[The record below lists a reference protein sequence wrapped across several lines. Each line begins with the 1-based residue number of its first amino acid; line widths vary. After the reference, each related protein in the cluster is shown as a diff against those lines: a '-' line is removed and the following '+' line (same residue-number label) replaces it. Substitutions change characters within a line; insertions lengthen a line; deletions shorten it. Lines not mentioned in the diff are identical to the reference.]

1 MNANPLAHLQ
11 RKKPAKS
18 YHEKYIQL
26 PYESAVSAAEP
37 PRAPEARELEIVPS
51 RKPVM
56 IDKTNQPF
64 DRKGVLEGL
73 AKRGALTVRPSLR
86 EVPRQ
91 PFAVGVSD
99 LNTDADK
106 NADKNADKE
115 VEDIDPQVP
124 QVLEIEP
131 IAPSAAE
138 LPTTAPP
145 GKKVAKKVP
154 KTDDKV
160 PKKAPKKPA
169 ARIEKWISNTEVAKV
184 APLNPQPPP
193 QQPVVHRV
201 SSYYLNNRKKF
212 LTEINHLF
220 AKYRT
225 QLADK
230 EKDISCPTKK
240 EKGAI
245 ELMTHQKVITD
256 YMNLYSPYRGL
267 LLYHGLGSGKCHG
280 INTPLIMYDGTVKKI
295 QDVCV
300 GEFLMGDDSMPR
312 KVLSLARGRDVMYE
326 IIPTTKTA
334 DDYTVN
340 REHILCLKAVDYPRI
355 VYQENHIIVQW
366 IENNEFQ
373 SKKFTYHHEDNIY
386 EAEYNARAFL
396 DDIRKN
402 PFSNENVVEIAVE
415 DYLKLPDAKKGELK
429 GYQNAVEFP
438 EKALDIDAYFMGYW
452 IGENICRVSEMTCRE
467 EGVVDYL
474 NKSLEKHRV
483 SLKRQLEEG
492 VGSSVYEVS
501 GEGYDDFLAKM
512 IALDVIKIKQIPML
526 YKCNSRANRLKL
538 LAGILDSHGVYYCNE
553 KGCFELTYKIG
564 LNNRCFMDGILFLVR
579 SLGFGACYHLGKIL
593 IFGVNSEVP
602 LLGPS
607 FSLRRVVVGDYWS
620 GVTDI
625 SVKQV
630 ETGEYYG
637 FTLDGNGRYLL
648 GDFTTTHNTCS
659 SIALAEGLKSEKKIF
674 VLTPASLKVNYF
686 NELKYCGDQL
696 YRIHQH
702 WEFVSVDGQPDRVES
717 LSESLQIPR
726 EIIEKQKGAWMM
738 NPEKTANYEDL
749 NSEERRSL
757 DGQIDTMIHMK
768 YEDIHY
774 NGLNSKKIADLEDRG
789 KRALPRGS
797 KRKPNPFHDSVVV
810 VDEAH
815 NLVSRIHNQLKSVSG
830 KGAAAK
836 KGAVAEKGGA
846 AAKVKIALKL
856 YEWLMTAENA
866 RVILLSGTPII
877 NYPSEIG
884 VMFNILR
891 GTIKTWTFQV
901 KVETQSKVDK
911 DAILNMFERAGLKTY
926 DYVAYN
932 RNELVITRNPFGFIN
947 KKQGAPQA
955 RPGAAP
961 KGPPAPRAKTL
972 KKGGGGKGRKTRG
985 NRGKKVGN
993 KGVII
998 APLPSQDKLP
1008 DVIMEKD
1015 TEDQNLHSGG
1025 GAVEDNYSGVE
1036 RSGEILMSD
1045 EEFEKTVVEILNS
1058 NGLKI
1063 EKGAVRVQNHLL
1075 LPDNQDEFLARFVD
1089 IEDGSLKN
1097 EDALK
1102 RRILGLTSY
1111 FRSAQETL
1119 MPSFV
1124 LATGAGEVEPVGEED
1139 SSETGDAE
1147 SGESE
1152 SESGESKS
1160 MGETVEE
1167 EGKQMGGVITTN
1179 RIYHLVK
1186 TPMSS
1191 YQFGIYE
1198 KMRKE
1203 EATQEKNRRKRA
1215 KNQANAE
1222 GNVMENV
1229 SSSYRIFSRVAC
1241 NFVFPPPG
1249 RPMPPVEKEGKPDSG
1264 EGAVGKIG
1272 KKGGE
1277 GENVGDSSPIPP
1289 GPNDTPQI
1297 PGKHLVE
1304 HDAAI
1309 EEGGARGL
1317 AAKSMRMISQ
1327 MELGNEDGEMSD
1339 DDEELEPIAEEP
1351 DEDAEPGAVDNIA
1364 KGDWKKAYQRSI
1376 QTALALLKN
1385 NGGKYLSIDALK
1397 STYSPKMAAILERLQ
1412 DPENSGLHL
1421 IYSQFRSLEGI
1432 QVMKLVLEQN
1442 GWAEFR
1448 IERGAEGWQIDW
1460 DVERHGEWKTN
1471 TKPCFVLYTGTETA
1485 ETKEIIRN
1493 VYNGKWT
1500 VVPPSLV
1507 EQIRL
1512 KGVDNRNGEVI
1523 KIFMITSSGAEGI
1536 NLTNTRFVHI
1546 MEPYWNLVRLEQV
1559 IGRARRICS
1568 HESLPVAMRTVKVF
1582 LYLSV
1587 LSQEQSTSE
1596 KHIELRIRDLSRF
1609 DHKTPVTTDE
1619 YLLEVALLKDAIN
1632 RQILTAIQSTAMDC
1646 SLYSESMNAFA
1657 KRSGEPPLVC
1667 YGFGKV
1673 TSNAFSTY
1681 PTLEED
1687 LTKGETANVNERRE
1701 KVAVVEFRYE
1711 GENYVKNM
1719 KNGEIYTRAN
1729 YEDAQENDVDLVVVG
1744 KMVRDLEGKERVVLN

>member
-18 YHEKYIQL
+18 FHEKYIQL

-37 PRAPEARELEIVPS
+37 PRAPEAPELETVPS

-64 DRKGVLEGL
+64 DRKGVLDVL
-73 AKRGALTVRPSLR
+73 ARRGALTVRPSLR

-99 LNTDADK
+99 LND
-106 NADKNADKE
+106 
-115 VEDIDPQVP
+115 DIDPQVP

-131 IAPSAAE
+131 IAPTSEE
-138 LPTTAPP
+138 LPTTVPP

-154 KTDDKV
+154 KMDDNA

-169 ARIEKWISNTEVAKV
+169 ARIEKWISDTEVAKV
-184 APLNPQPPP
+184 APLNARPPP

-230 EKDISCPTKK
+230 EKDISCQTQK
-240 EKGAI
+240 EKGAF

-267 LLYHGLGSGKCHG
+267 LLYHGLGTGKCHG

-326 IIPTTKTA
+326 IIPTAKTA
-334 DDYTVN
+334 DNYTVN
-340 REHILCLKAVDYPRI
+340 REHILCLKAMDYPRMI
-355 VYQENHIIVQW
+355 DAGGNHFNVQW
-366 IENNEFQ
+366 IENNEFN
-373 SKKFTYHHEDNIY
+373 SRSFFYYDETV
-386 EAEYNARAFL
+386 EAAVSEARAFL

-402 PFSNENVVEIAVE
+402 PLSNENVVEIAVE
-415 DYLKLPDAKKGELK
+415 DYLKLSDAKKGDLK
-429 GYQNAVEFP
+429 GYQSAAEFE

-467 EGVVDYL
+467 EGIVDYL
-474 NKSLEKHRV
+474 NKSLEGHRV
-483 SLKRQLEEG
+483 SLKRQSGEDSS
-492 VGSSVYEVS
+492 SSVYEVS

-512 IALDVIKIKQIPML
+512 ITLDVIKIKTIPML

-538 LAGILDSHGVYYCNE
+538 LAGILDSHGDYCNE

-564 LNNRCFMDGILFLVR
+564 LNSRVFVDDILFLVR
-579 SLGFGACYHLGKIL
+579 SLGLGACYHLGKIL

-602 LLGPS
+602 LLGPL

-620 GVTDI
+620 GETDLAVI
-625 SVKQV
+625 QV
-630 ETGEYYG
+630 ESGEYFG

-659 SIALAEGLKSEKKIF
+659 SIALAEGMKSEKKIF

-686 NELKYCGDQL
+686 NELKNCGDQL

-738 NPEKTANYEDL
+738 NPGKTANYEDL
-749 NSEERRSL
+749 DSEERRSL

-774 NGLNSKKIADLEDRG
+774 NGLNAKKIADLEDRG

-797 KRKPNPFHDSVVV
+797 KRKPNPFHDCVVV

-815 NLVSRIHNQLKSVSG
+815 NLVSRIHNQLKSVGSG
-830 KGAAAK
+830 KGAVK
-836 KGAVAEKGGA
+836 KGGA

-891 GTIKTWTFQV
+891 GAIKTWTFQV

-947 KKQGAPQA
+947 KTPGAPQA

-961 KGPPAPRAKTL
+961 KGPPKTL
-972 KKGGGGKGRKTRG
+972 KKSGGGGGRGRKTRG
-985 NRGKKVGN
+985 KKTVHGAVGRAVGKKVGDE
-993 KGVII
+993 GII
-998 APLPSQDKLP
+998 INPLPPNANLSDIEL
-1008 DVIMEKD
+1008 EK
-1015 TEDQNLHSGG
+1015 ELESAFEGQNLHAGG

-1045 EEFEKTVVEILNS
+1045 DDFEKTVVEILNS
-1058 NGLKI
+1058 NGLKV

-1111 FRSAQETL
+1111 FRSAQEKL

-1124 LATGAGEVEPVGEED
+1124 LASGAGEVETIAESEEEE
-1139 SSETGDAE
+1139 SETGDVGD
-1147 SGESE
+1147 SV
-1152 SESGESKS
+1152 
-1160 MGETVEE
+1160 GETVEE

-1179 RIYHLVK
+1179 SIYHLVK
-1186 TPMSS
+1186 TPMYS

-1198 KMRKE
+1198 KVRKE
-1203 EATQEKNRRKRA
+1203 EANQEKNRRKRA
-1215 KNQANAE
+1215 KNQAANAD

-1249 RPMPPVEKEGKPDSG
+1249 RPMPTEKERKPDSE
-1264 EGAVGKIG
+1264 EGVVGKIG
-1272 KKGGE
+1272 KKGGD
-1277 GENVGDSSPIPP
+1277 GDGGGGRGDGADKNVEDSSPIPP
-1289 GPNDTPQI
+1289 GPNEPI
-1297 PGKHLVE
+1297 LGKHLVE
-1304 HDAAI
+1304 HDTTI
-1309 EEGGARGL
+1309 EEEGGARGP
-1317 AAKSMRMISQ
+1317 AMKSMRMVSQ

-1339 DDEELEPIAEEP
+1339 DEELEPIAEDADEDA
-1351 DEDAEPGAVDNIA
+1351 DEDAEPGAV

-1385 NGGKYLSIDALK
+1385 NGGKYLSMDALK

-1412 DPENSGLHL
+1412 DPDNRGLHL

-1485 ETKEIIRN
+1485 EVKEIIRN

-1512 KGVDNRNGEVI
+1512 RGEDNRNGEVI
-1523 KIFMITSSGAEGI
+1523 KVFMITSSGAEGI
-1536 NLTNTRFVHI
+1536 SLANTRFVHI

-1568 HESLPVAMRTVKVF
+1568 HEALPVALRTVKVF

-1673 TSNAFSTY
+1673 TSNAFSSY

-1687 LTKGETANVNERRE
+1687 LSKGETANVNERRE

-1711 GENYVKNM
+1711 GEDYVKNV

-1729 YEDAQENDVDLVVVG
+1729 YNRVLETGEDLVVVG
-1744 KMVRDLEGKERVVLN
+1744 KMVRDLEGKERVVLT

>member
-1 MNANPLAHLQ
+1 MNGNLLAHLQ

-18 YHEKYIQL
+18 YHEKNILL
-26 PYESAVSAAEP
+26 PYETAAEA
-37 PRAPEARELEIVPS
+37 PRAQAQPRAQKKPQEASELEIVAS
-51 RKPVM
+51 KKPVM
-56 IDKTNQPF
+56 IDNTNKPF

-99 LNTDADK
+99 LDVEEAEDTEGAESEDAEK
-106 NADKNADKE
+106 
-115 VEDIDPQVP
+115 VDPQVP
-124 QVLEIEP
+124 QALEIEP
-131 IAPSAAE
+131 VAPSAEE
-138 LPTTAPP
+138 LPPTAPP
-145 GKKVAKKVP
+145 GKKVAKKAP
-154 KTDDKV
+154 KTDDKA
-160 PKKAPKKPA
+160 PKKAPQKPA
-169 ARIEKWISNTEVAKV
+169 ARIEKWISDKEVAKNA
-184 APLNPQPPP
+184 APNPRPP

-212 LTEINHLF
+212 LSEINHLF

-230 EKDISCPTKK
+230 EKDISCQTQK
-240 EKGAI
+240 EKGAF

-267 LLYHGLGSGKCHG
+267 LLYHGLGTGKCHR

-295 QDVCV
+295 QDIRV
-300 GEFLMGDDSMPR
+300 GELLMGDDSMPR
-312 KVLSLARGRDVMYE
+312 KVLSLARGQDEMYE
-326 IIPTTKTA
+326 IIPTSKTA
-334 DDYTVN
+334 HKYTVN
-340 REHILCLKAVDYPRI
+340 REHILCLKAVNYPRMTDAG
-355 VYQENHIIVQW
+355 NHFNVQW
-366 IENNEFQ
+366 IEDNQFHSRSFFYQTIEETG
-373 SKKFTYHHEDNIY
+373 SK
-386 EAEYNARAFL
+386 AAAFFEKIKL
-396 DDIRKN
+396 N
-402 PFSNENVVEIAVE
+402 PFSSENVMEIAVE
-415 DYLKLPDAKKGELK
+415 DYLKLSDAKKGELK
-429 GYQNAVEFP
+429 GYQTAVEFP
-438 EKALDIDAYFMGYW
+438 EKALDIDAYFMGHW
-452 IGENICRVSEMTCRE
+452 IGENICRASEMTCRE
-467 EGVVDYL
+467 SGVVDYL
-474 NKSLEKHRV
+474 NESLKGHRV
-483 SLKRQLEEG
+483 SLKRQLQQEG
-492 VGSSVYEVS
+492 SGGSSVYEVA
-501 GEGYDDFLAKM
+501 GEGYDDFLAK
-512 IALDVIKIKQIPML
+512 IIELDVIKIKQIPML

-538 LAGILDSHGVYYCNE
+538 LAGILDSHGGYCDE
-553 KGCFELTYKIG
+553 KGCFELVYKIG
-564 LNNRCFMDGILFLVR
+564 LNSRCFMDGILFLVR
-579 SLGFGACYHLGKIL
+579 SLGFGACYHLEKIL

-602 LLGPS
+602 LLAPPSS
-607 FSLRRVVVGDYWS
+607 FSSRRVAVGNWCGGDAWRAE
-620 GVTDI
+620 TDI
-625 SVKQV
+625 AVKQV
-630 ETGEYYG
+630 ESGEYFG

-659 SIALAEGLKSEKKIF
+659 SIALAEGMKSEKKIF

-686 NELKYCGDQL
+686 NELKNCGDQL

-738 NPEKTANYEDL
+738 NPTKSANYEDL
-749 NSEERRSL
+749 DSEERRSL

-774 NGLNSKKIADLEDRG
+774 NGLNAKKIADLEERG

-797 KRKPNPFHDSVVV
+797 KRKPNPFHDCVVV

-830 KGAAAK
+830 KGAAAAAAK
-836 KGAVAEKGGA
+836 KGAEKGGA

-947 KKQGAPQA
+947 KKPGAPVA
-955 RPGAAP
+955 RPGP
-961 KGPPAPRAKTL
+961 GAPRGKTF
-972 KKGGGGKGRKTRG
+972 KKGGRKKGRITRF
-985 NRGKKVGN
+985 NREKKAVRRVVGKAVGKKVGDE
-993 KGVII
+993 GVII
-998 APLPSQDKLP
+998 HPLPSQDELS
-1008 DVIMEKD
+1008 DVILEKD

-1045 EEFEKTVVEILNS
+1045 EDFEKTVVEILNS
-1058 NGLKI
+1058 NGLKV

-1111 FRSAQETL
+1111 FRSAQEKL

-1124 LATGAGEVEPVGEED
+1124 LATGAGEVEPVVD
-1139 SSETGDAE
+1139 SVESGD

-1152 SESGESKS
+1152 SMEGGT
-1160 MGETVEE
+1160 MVEE
-1167 EGKQMGGVITTN
+1167 EGKQMGGVVTTN

-1198 KMRKE
+1198 KVRKE

-1222 GNVMENV
+1222 GNIMENV

-1249 RPMPPVEKEGKPDSG
+1249 RPMPVEKSMKPDSG

-1272 KKGGE
+1272 KKGGDD
-1277 GENVGDSSPIPP
+1277 NVDDSSPIPLP
-1289 GPNDTPQI
+1289 EN
-1297 PGKHLVE
+1297 
-1304 HDAAI
+1304 AAENVAS
-1309 EEGGARGL
+1309 EEGGARGP
-1317 AAKSMRMISQ
+1317 AVKSMRMVSQ

-1339 DDEELEPIAEEP
+1339 DDGELEPIAEEP
-1351 DEDAEPGAVDNIA
+1351 EDEDADEDAEPGAT
-1364 KGDWKKAYQRSI
+1364 KGDWKKAYQRAI

-1385 NGGKYLSIDALK
+1385 NGGKYLSLDALR

-1485 ETKEIIRN
+1485 EVKEIIRN

-1507 EQIRL
+1507 EQIRV
-1512 KGVDNRNGEVI
+1512 KGEDNRNGEVI
-1523 KIFMITSSGAEGI
+1523 KVFMITSSGAEGI
-1536 NLTNTRFVHI
+1536 SLANTRFVHI

-1568 HESLPVAMRTVKVF
+1568 HEALPVALRTVKVF

-1673 TSNAFSTY
+1673 SSNAFSTY

-1687 LTKGETANVNERRE
+1687 LTKGEMVNVNERRE
-1701 KVAVVEFRYE
+1701 KVAVVEFRY
-1711 GENYVKNM
+1711 GEEDYVKNM
-1719 KNGEIYTRAN
+1719 KNGEIYTRDN
-1729 YEDAQENDVDLVVVG
+1729 YNRAQESDVDLVVVG
-1744 KMVRDLEGKERVVLN
+1744 KIVRDLEGKERVVLN

>member
-26 PYESAVSAAEP
+26 PYESASEA
-37 PRAPEARELEIVPS
+37 PRVPDITEAPELEIVPS

-64 DRKGVLEGL
+64 DRKQVLDVLARRGV
-73 AKRGALTVRPSLR
+73 LTVRPSLR

-99 LNTDADK
+99 LNTEEEDV
-106 NADKNADKE
+106 

-124 QVLEIEP
+124 QTLEMEP
-131 IAPSAAE
+131 VVPSAEE
-138 LPTTAPP
+138 LPIAPP
-145 GKKVAKKVP
+145 GKKIAK
-154 KTDDKV
+154 KV
-160 PKKAPKKPA
+160 PKKAPDAAATDDNAPKKAPRKGP
-169 ARIEKWISNTEVAKV
+169 ARIEKWISDAEVSKI
-184 APLNPQPPP
+184 APQKS
-193 QQPVVHRV
+193 QPVVHRV

-225 QLADK
+225 QLADN
-230 EKDISCPTKK
+230 EKDISCQTQK
-240 EKGAI
+240 EKGAF

-267 LLYHGLGSGKCHG
+267 LLYHGLGTGKCHR
-280 INTPLIMYDGTVKKI
+280 IDTPLIMYDGTVKKI
-295 QDVCV
+295 QEVRV
-300 GEFLMGDDSMPR
+300 GDLLMGDDSTPR
-312 KVLSLARGRDVMYE
+312 KILSLAWGRDDMYE
-326 IIPTTKTA
+326 IQPIAKTA
-334 DDYTVN
+334 DNYAVN
-340 REHILCLKAVDYPRI
+340 REHILCLKAVNYPRI
-355 VYQENHIIVQW
+355 VYQENQENQENHIIVQW
-366 IENNEFQ
+366 IENNAFQ
-373 SKKFTYHHEDNIY
+373 SKILSYHHEDNMY
-386 EAEYNARAFL
+386 DVEYNAEAFL
-396 DDIRKN
+396 EEIKKN
-402 PFSNENVVEIAVE
+402 PFSNQNVIEIAVE
-415 DYLKLPDAKKGELK
+415 DYLKLSDAKKGELK
-429 GYQNAVEFP
+429 GYQTAVEFP

-452 IGENICRVSEMTCRE
+452 IGENICRASEMTCRE
-467 EGVVDYL
+467 PGVVDYL
-474 NKSLEKHRV
+474 NQILERYRL
-483 SLKRQLEEG
+483 SLKHQLQEG
-492 VGSSVYEVS
+492 LGSSVYEVV

-512 IALDVIKIKQIPML
+512 IKLDVIKIKNIPML

-538 LAGILDSHGVYYCNE
+538 LAGILDSHGGYCDE
-553 KGCFELTYKIG
+553 KGCFELVYKIS

-579 SLGFGACYHLGKIL
+579 SLGFGASYHLGKIL
-593 IFGVNSEVP
+593 IFGVNSDVP
-602 LLGPS
+602 LLVS
-607 FSLRRVVVGDYWS
+607 SLRRQVVVGDWCAE
-620 GVTDI
+620 TDI
-625 SVKQV
+625 AVKRM
-630 ETGEYYG
+630 ESGEYFG

-659 SIALAEGLKSEKKIF
+659 SIALAEGMKSEKKIF

-686 NELKYCGDQL
+686 NELKNCGDQL

-702 WEFVSVDGQPDRVES
+702 WEFVSVDGQPDRIES

-738 NPEKTANYEDL
+738 NPGKTANYEDL
-749 NSEERRSL
+749 DSEERRSL

-774 NGLNSKKIADLEDRG
+774 NGLNAKKIADLEDRG

-797 KRKPNPFHDSVVV
+797 KRKPNPFHDCVVV

-815 NLVSRIHNQLKSVSG
+815 NLVSRIHNQLKSVVSG
-830 KGAAAK
+830 KGAVAK
-836 KGAVAEKGGA
+836 KGAEKGGA

-947 KKQGAPQA
+947 KQQGAPLA

-961 KGPPAPRAKTL
+961 LGPPPLRAKTL
-972 KKGGGGKGRKTRG
+972 KKGGEFRGKLYGRKTRI
-985 NRGKKVGN
+985 NRGKKAVGKN
-993 KGVII
+993 GRKIGDEGVII
-998 APLPSQDKLP
+998 TPLPSQDEIP
-1008 DVIMEKD
+1008 DVIIEKD
-1015 TEDQNLHSGG
+1015 TPDQNLHSGG

-1045 EEFEKTVVEILNS
+1045 EDFEKTVVEILNS
-1058 NGLKI
+1058 NGLKV

-1111 FRSAQETL
+1111 FRSAQEKL

-1124 LATGAGEVEPVGEED
+1124 LATGTGKDEPVSGEE
-1139 SSETGDAE
+1139 
-1147 SGESE
+1147 ESE
-1152 SESGESKS
+1152 SME
-1160 MGETVEE
+1160 ETVEE
-1167 EGKQMGGVITTN
+1167 DGKQMGGVITTN

-1198 KMRKE
+1198 KVRKE

-1215 KNQANAE
+1215 KNQANVE
-1222 GNVMENV
+1222 GNVMENL

-1249 RPMPPVEKEGKPDSG
+1249 RPMPPEKDKNPDSG

-1272 KKGGE
+1272 KKGGDD
-1277 GENVGDSSPIPP
+1277 GDLEYPAPEP
-1289 GPNDTPQI
+1289 EKAD
-1297 PGKHLVE
+1297 KEV
-1304 HDAAI
+1304 A
-1309 EEGGARGL
+1309 EEGGARGP
-1317 AAKSMRMISQ
+1317 AMKSMRMVSQ
-1327 MELGNEDGEMSD
+1327 MELGNEDGELSD
-1339 DDEELEPIAEEP
+1339 DEGELEPITEEP
-1351 DEDAEPGAVDNIA
+1351 EEDADADENAEPGAV

-1385 NGGKYLSIDALK
+1385 NGGKYLSLDALK
-1397 STYSPKMAAILERLQ
+1397 NTYSPKMAAILERLQ

-1485 ETKEIIRN
+1485 EVKEIIRN

-1512 KGVDNRNGEVI
+1512 RGEDNRNGEVI
-1523 KIFMITSSGAEGI
+1523 KVFMITSSGAEGI
-1536 NLTNTRFVHI
+1536 SLANTRFVHI

-1568 HESLPVAMRTVKVF
+1568 HEALPVALRTVKVF

-1667 YGFGKV
+1667 YGFGRV

-1711 GENYVKNM
+1711 GEDYVKNL
-1719 KNGEIYTRAN
+1719 KNGEIYTRSN

-1744 KMVRDLEGKERVVLN
+1744 KIVRDLEGKERVVLT

>member
-26 PYESAVSAAEP
+26 PYESSSEP
-37 PRAPEARELEIVPS
+37 PRAPDVTEAVGLETVPS

-99 LNTDADK
+99 LNADADK
-106 NADKNADKE
+106 DA
-115 VEDIDPQVP
+115 EDIDPQVP

-131 IAPSAAE
+131 VAPSAAE
-138 LPTTAPP
+138 LPVAVPP

-154 KTDDKV
+154 KTDDKA

-169 ARIEKWISNTEVAKV
+169 ARIEKWISDTEVAKN
-184 APLNPQPPP
+184 APLNPRPLP

-220 AKYRT
+220 AKYRA

-230 EKDISCPTKK
+230 GKDISCQTQK

-280 INTPLIMYDGTVKKI
+280 INTPLIMYDGSVKKI

-300 GEFLMGDDSMPR
+300 GEFLMGDDSTPR

-326 IIPTTKTA
+326 IIPTDKTA
-334 DDYTVN
+334 DEYTVN

-373 SKKFTYHHEDNIY
+373 FKRFTYHDEDNIY

-396 DDIRKN
+396 DDVRKN

-415 DYLKLPDAKKGELK
+415 DYLKLSDAKKGELK
-429 GYQNAVEFP
+429 GYQTAVEFP

-467 EGVVDYL
+467 SGVVDYL
-474 NKSLEKHRV
+474 NESLEGHRV
-483 SLKRQLEEG
+483 SLKRQLQEG
-492 VGSSVYEVS
+492 VDSSIYEVA

-512 IALDVIKIKQIPML
+512 IELDVIKIKEIPML

-538 LAGILDSHGVYYCNE
+538 LAGILDSHGDYCNE
-553 KGCFELTYKIG
+553 KGCFELVYKIG

-579 SLGFGACYHLGKIL
+579 SLGLGACYHLGKIL

-602 LLGPS
+602 LLAPS
-607 FSLRRVVVGDYWS
+607 FSLRRVVVGEHWS
-620 GVTDI
+620 GETDI
-625 SVKQV
+625 AVKQM
-630 ETGEYYG
+630 ESGEYYG

-659 SIALAEGLKSEKKIF
+659 SIALAEGMKSEKKIF

-749 NSEERRSL
+749 DSEERRSL

-836 KGAVAEKGGA
+836 KGAEKGGA

-932 RNELVITRNPFGFIN
+932 RNELIITRNPFGFIN
-947 KKQGAPQA
+947 KKQGAPVA
-955 RPGAAP
+955 RPGPAP
-961 KGPPAPRAKTL
+961 LGPAAPRAKTM
-972 KKGGGGKGRKTRG
+972 KKGGEKKGRKTRG
-985 NRGKKVGN
+985 NRDKKAVGKVSDE
-993 KGVII
+993 GVII
-998 APLPSQDKLP
+998 TPLPSQDKLP

-1015 TEDQNLHSGG
+1015 TPDQNLHSGG
-1025 GAVEDNYSGVE
+1025 GAVEDNYSGME

-1045 EEFEKTVVEILNS
+1045 EDFEKTVVEILNS
-1058 NGLKI
+1058 NGLKV

-1124 LATGAGEVEPVGEED
+1124 LATEAGEVEPELED
-1139 SSETGDAE
+1139 VDLDAE

-1152 SESGESKS
+1152 SVESGESES
-1160 MGETVEE
+1160 TGETVEE

-1186 TPMSS
+1186 TPLSS

-1222 GNVMENV
+1222 GNVMENI

-1264 EGAVGKIG
+1264 EGVVGKVG
-1272 KKGGE
+1272 KKGGDD
-1277 GENVGDSSPIPP
+1277 GDSQSPLPP
-1289 GPNDTPQI
+1289 GPENADEE
-1297 PGKHLVE
+1297 V
-1304 HDAAI
+1304 AS

-1317 AAKSMRMISQ
+1317 AVKSMRLISQ

-1339 DDEELEPIAEEP
+1339 DDNELEPITEEP
-1351 DEDAEPGAVDNIA
+1351 EDAAADEDGEPGAV

-1385 NGGKYLSIDALK
+1385 NGGKYLSMDALK

-1412 DPENSGLHL
+1412 DPENNGLHL

-1448 IERGAEGWQIDW
+1448 IERGSEGWQIDW

-1507 EQIRL
+1507 EQIQL
-1512 KGVDNRNGEVI
+1512 KGEDNRNGEVI

-1536 NLTNTRFVHI
+1536 SLANTRFVHI

-1568 HESLPVAMRTVKVF
+1568 HEALPVSMRTVKVF

-1619 YLLEVALLKDAIN
+1619 YLLEIALLKDAIN

-1673 TSNAFSTY
+1673 TSNAFSMY

-1744 KMVRDLEGKERVVLN
+1744 KIVRDLEGKERVVLN